1 MCMGLIEFKVSQFI
15 IIIVLSMWQICV
27 KTCLSK
33 LSLYIDLIFTLQDIN
48 KNCSWNEQTISIYIR
63 KIKTILKG
71 FSFN

>member
-1 MCMGLIEFKVSQFI
+1 
-15 IIIVLSMWQICV
+15 MWQICV

-48 KNCSWNEQTISIYIR
+48 KNGSWNEQTISIYIR
-63 KIKTILKG
+63 KIKSILKG